1 MTRLKDRTLKKAYEQ
16 QTLREGATLLQEA
29 DQKVIQQI
37 EQALSALSGITPDGA
52 KIFEQAIDAA
62 KQELG
67 KYLQGGIKQ
76 TFKNIFS
83 DPVAKATTLANA
95 IRTGLTQLPTIA
107 KLYLPKGAEKET
119 QKSIWEMV
127 PPEKQKD
134 LLASFTKAF
143 KSDLSKGGLSGA
155 MDLLKGNGL
164 PYIAN
169 LQMAVQELLQNT
181 NPQGGFKLAQ
191 QATAQQEPPIQTADQ
206 NTQQNAPQQA
216 PQQQATSP
224 GAQPAKAAEPA
235 QTPVA
240 PTGTKAPTPPQPLKV
255 ATQTGTG
262 AGPTPPGGE
271 AAKAPA
277 QPAATGKPL
286 TAADTD
292 KLKQMAYFVK
302 SRSGVDEATAQ
313 KVIDALATAG
323 ALIDA
328 KMPAIPSN
336 KLAAQAPP
344 AAPTGQATGQ

>member
-16 QTLREGATLLQEA
+16 QTLREGTTLLQEA

-37 EQALSALSGITPDGA
+37 EQALAALSGITPDGA

-76 TFKNIFS
+76 SFKNIFS

-181 NPQGGFKLAQ
+181 NPQGGFRLAQ
-191 QATAQQEPPIQTADQ
+191 QAQAQQEPPIQTADQ
-206 NTQQNAPQQA
+206 DASQQQQNAPQQA

-235 QTPVA
+235 QTPKS
-240 PTGTKAPTPPQPLKV
+240 PTGTKAPIPPKPLQV
-255 ATQTGTG
+255 AAQTGTG

-271 AAKAPA
+271 AAKASA
-277 QPAATGKPL
+277 QPPATGRPL
-286 TAADTD
+286 TAADAD
-292 KLKQMAYFVK
+292 KLKQMAYYVK

-336 KLAAQAPP
+336 KLSAQAPA
-344 AAPTGQATGQ
+344 AAPAK

>member
-16 QTLREGATLLQEA
+16 QTLREGTTLLQEA

-37 EQALSALSGITPDGA
+37 EQALAALSGITPDGA
-52 KIFEQAIDAA
+52 KIFEQAIAAA

-76 TFKNIFS
+76 SFKNIFS

-107 KLYLPKGAEKET
+107 RLYLPPGTEKET

-127 PPEKQKD
+127 PPEQQKD
-134 LLASFTKAF
+134 LLATFTKAF

-169 LQMAVQELLQNT
+169 LQAAVQELLQNT

-191 QATAQQEPPIQTADQ
+191 RAKQQQEPPIQTADE
-206 NTQQNAPQQA
+206 NVPQNAPQQA

-224 GAQPAKAAEPA
+224 GATPAKAAEPA
-235 QTPVA
+235 QTPKA
-240 PTGTKAPTPPQPLKV
+240 PAGTKAPIPPTPLQV

-262 AGPTPPGGE
+262 AGPTPPGGT
-271 AAKAPA
+271 AKAPA
-277 QPAATGKPL
+277 QPPATGKPL

-292 KLKQMAYFVK
+292 KLKQMAYYVK

-336 KLAAQAPP
+336 KLAAQTPP
-344 AAPTGQATGQ
+344 AQPAGQ

>member
-1 MTRLKDRTLKKAYEQ
+1 MTRLKDRTLKKAYER
-16 QTLREGATLLQEA
+16 QTLREGTTLLLEA

-37 EQALSALSGITPDGA
+37 EQALAALSGITPDGA
-52 KIFEQAIDAA
+52 KIFETAIDAA

-107 KLYLPKGAEKET
+107 RLYLPKGGENET

-143 KSDLSKGGLSGA
+143 KSDLSKGGLGGA

-169 LQMAVQELLQNT
+169 LQAAVQELLQNT
-181 NPQGGFKLAQ
+181 NPQGGFKMGQ
-191 QATAQQEPPIQTADQ
+191 QAAAQHEPPVQTADQ
-206 NTQQNAPQQA
+206 PQDQNAPAQA

-224 GAQPAKAAEPA
+224 GAKPAMAASPA
-235 QTPVA
+235 QTPKQ
-240 PTGTKAPTPPQPLKV
+240 PTQGIAPTPPKV
-255 ATQTGTG
+255 AQTAVQTGSG
-262 AGPTPPGGE
+262 AGATPAGAP
-271 AAKAPA
+271 PA
-277 QPAATGKPL
+277 QGQPAQQPGKGTGRAL
-286 TAADTD
+286 TATDTD
-292 KLKQMAYFVK
+292 KLKQMAYYVK
-302 SRSGVDEATAQ
+302 SRSGVDDATAM
-313 KVIDALATAG
+313 KVVNALATAG
-323 ALIDA
+323 ALVDIN
-328 KMPAIPSN
+328 MPQIPSK
-336 KLAAQAPP
+336 KLSGQAP
-344 AAPTGQATGQ
+344 AA